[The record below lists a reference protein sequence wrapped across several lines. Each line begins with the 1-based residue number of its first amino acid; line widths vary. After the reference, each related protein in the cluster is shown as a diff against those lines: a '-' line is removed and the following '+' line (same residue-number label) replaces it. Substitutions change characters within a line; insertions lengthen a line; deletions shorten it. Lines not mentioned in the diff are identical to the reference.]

1 VFDYIPLSKATVY
14 LDSVIIGYG
23 LDADTATLNVGDS
36 LKFTVQK
43 LVGNTLTTVKTVSI
57 VGQDLKE
64 YVTGDFVNRA
74 TAFGINQQFAKGE
87 IFAIRV
93 QWKGADTSRHFFLT
107 YSYADSCGTV
117 AFQGQNFTSPAY
129 PSTFIGSMLAGEI
142 RASGATASV
151 SNYSKYLWI

>member
-1 VFDYIPLSKATVY
+1 VEL
-14 LDSVIIGYG
+14 L
-23 LDADTATLNVGDS
+23 L
-36 LKFTVQK
+36 
-43 LVGNTLTTVKTVSI
+43 VSI
-57 VGQDLKE
+57 SSLLQ
-64 YVTGDFVNRA
+64 GD
-74 TAFGINQQFAKGE
+74 

-117 AFQGQNFTSPAY
+117 AFQWSKLSLHLLTHLH
-129 PSTFIGSMLAGEI
+129 FIGSMLAGEI